1 MEIDM
6 TKTYTVADIIDDL
19 FLTPRLF
26 IVVKIDGAYA
36 WVSTVFLNGDHN
48 GLMHRVNTSSL
59 LNIREMDLLA

>member
-1 MEIDM
+1 M
-6 TKTYTVADIIDDL
+6 TKTYTVANIIDDL

-36 WVSTVFLNGDHN
+36 WVSKVFSNGDHN